1 MNAEEF
7 QKEAMRLERLL
18 FRISWSILGNS
29 EDCADAIQEA
39 LMRAWNKRDTLR
51 SRSSFRPWL
60 AGIVSH
66 TCSDML
72 RKRSREK
79 LVPLED
85 ADLADKPAP
94 EPLPMQEAIDT
105 LSPDHRAAVM
115 LHYLEG
121 YSVRETARLLG
132 IPVGTAKTRL
142 MHARQRLQTFLKDE
156 WGAQA

>member
-1 MNAEEF
+1 MNAEDF
-7 QKEAMRLERLL
+7 QREAMKLERLL
-18 FRISWSILGNS
+18 FRISWSILGNN

-51 SRSSFRPWL
+51 SLRAFRPWL
-60 AGIVSH
+60 TGIVTH
-66 TCSDML
+66 ICNDML
-72 RKRSREK
+72 RKRLREK

-85 ADLADKPAP
+85 TDVAQKPAP

-105 LSPDHRAAVM
+105 LTPDHRAAVT

-121 YSVRETARLLG
+121 YSVRDTARLLN

-142 MHARQRLQTFLKDE
+142 MYARQRLQTLLGDGLE
-156 WGAQA
+156 G

>member
-1 MNAEEF
+1 MNAEDF
-7 QKEAMRLERLL
+7 QREAMKLERLL

-39 LMRAWNKRDTLR
+39 LMHAWNRRDTLR
-51 SRSSFRPWL
+51 SMGSFKPWL
-60 AGIVSH
+60 TKVVAN
-66 TCSDML
+66 TCNNML

-85 ADLADKPAP
+85 ADVADKPAP
-94 EPLPMQEAIDT
+94 EPLPMQEIIGT
-105 LSPDHRAAVM
+105 LSPDHRAAVT

-121 YSVRETARLLG
+121 YSVRETARLLD

-142 MHARQRLQTFLKDE
+142 MHARQRLQTLLQDE
-156 WGAQA
+156 